1 MATQQHHRLLPSP
14 PSAAELGLLLYQ
26 LESAAGVTHHPP
38 APPQWPRMA
47 YPPPLGPPPAGC
59 HVMPEDDDTIQ
70 AYLSLEDSFPLSPS
84 ADSDDGSGTP
94 SCFDFPEG
102 NQRAPIPPMALAKPG
117 HGFPRTPTEVLTAD
131 LNNPVFQELLAF
143 VKDRSRVALPARHG
157 ADHSVIVA
165 QGPGV
170 VTPLVEALP
179 APVAAFEQAPSMA
192 GQPAEND
199 GHDIPRV
206 CNSSPS
212 PDAKFEADQSA
223 NSLHIPAPG
232 VPNPFLSR
240 VGDPGVVPRSRAER
254 KKMRESAR
262 PHICFNCGATST
274 PLWRRTTDRQHSLCN
289 ACGLYFKQ
297 YQAHRPLNIRVKSS
311 KEQDSADSGKGTFG
325 GPSRSHRY
333 VPVGSRRA
341 SAPSG
346 RSRGGGSSRVSA
358 TGALPSLLPKPPST
372 ESTAASIF
380 KTPPRTP
387 PQPEALAPPSGV
399 KCEPPTDAPCG
410 VVDHGIAA
418 AQTFESDF
426 NPLALTHD
434 DAVEWLKVLEAKVG
448 QLRATL
454 G

>member
-1 MATQQHHRLLPSP
+1 
-14 PSAAELGLLLYQ
+14 
-26 LESAAGVTHHPP
+26 
-38 APPQWPRMA
+38 
-47 YPPPLGPPPAGC
+47 
-59 HVMPEDDDTIQ
+59 MPEDDDTIQ

-94 SCFDFPEG
+94 SYFDFPEG
-102 NQRAPIPPMALAKPG
+102 GQRATIPIPPMALAKSG
-117 HGFPRTPTEVLTAD
+117 RGFPTGTPTQVLTAD
-131 LNNPVFQELLAF
+131 PNNPVFQELLAF
-143 VKDRSRVALPARHG
+143 VKDRSCVALPARHG

-179 APVAAFEQAPSMA
+179 APTAAFEQAPSMA
-192 GQPAEND
+192 DQPEND
-199 GHDIPRV
+199 GHDLSRV
-206 CNSSPS
+206 RNSSPS
-212 PDAKFEADQSA
+212 PDAKFEADQPA
-223 NSLHIPAPG
+223 NSLHVPAPG
-232 VPNPFLSR
+232 IPNPFLSR

-254 KKMRESAR
+254 KKLRESAR

-333 VPVGSRRA
+333 VPVGSRRV

-358 TGALPSLLPKPPST
+358 TGTLPSLLPKPPST
-372 ESTAASIF
+372 DSTAASIF

-399 KCEPPTDAPCG
+399 KCEPPADAPYGG
-410 VVDHGIAA
+410 VITHSIAA

-426 NPLALTHD
+426 NPLALTRD
-434 DAVEWLKVLEAKVG
+434 DAVEWLKVLEAKLG